1 MLNKMPIVIMTD
13 ALLSVAAVYA
23 GYILRFHAFRIREE
37 TAVLTLVALVPF
49 VLVVMFSS
57 FLLELYDEKRY
68 WTKSDT
74 LVRVF
79 IGLMLSFVI
88 LSAIYYL
95 LPFVKLGRGIL
106 VLSLCAFGAFQF
118 LWHIGYSAFMHA
130 KGFARKVLVLGAG
143 AMAQQIGSLIAQ
155 TNHQHVL
162 IGYHKCNCASESICV
177 PLQEIVGNGNGLLQA
192 VEQVKAQKIVVSMSE
207 QRGTLPIRDMLS
219 CKLNG
224 VEIVDAP
231 TFYEEMNGKLLLEN
245 IRPSWFIFSNGF
257 RITPAKRVNKRVI
270 DFLLAIVGM
279 FMSAPLLPVI
289 ALAIKID
296 SKGPVFFKQVRVGE
310 REKPFVLYKFRTMR
324 EDAESTTGAV
334 WAQKSDDRITRVGKV
349 LRKSRL
355 DEIPQIYNVVKGE
368 MSLIGPR
375 PERPEFVEKL
385 KEIIPYYSERHF
397 VKPGITGWAQTK
409 YPYGASVEDAIEKL
423 RFDLFYIKKLSFFFD
438 LLIIL
443 ETIKVVLFGR
453 GSR

>member
-1 MLNKMPIVIMTD
+1 MLNKMPILIVVD
-13 ALLSVAAVYA
+13 AVLSVAAVYT
-23 GYILRFHAFRIREE
+23 GYVMRFNTFSTLEE
-37 TAVLTLVALVPF
+37 PSPFTVVPLLPV
-49 VLVVMFSS
+49 VLVVVFSS
-57 FLLELYDEKRY
+57 FLLELYDDKRY
-68 WTKSDT
+68 RNKSET
-74 LVRVF
+74 AVRVF
-79 IGLMLSFVI
+79 IGLMVSFVM

-95 LPFVKLGRGIL
+95 LPFIKLGRGIL
-106 VLSLCAFGAFQF
+106 GISLCAFGLFQF
-118 LWHIGYSAFMHA
+118 LWHISYSAFMHS

-143 AMAQQIGSLIAQ
+143 PMAQKIGSLIAE

-162 IGYHKCNCASESICV
+162 MGYHKCDCASEVVSV
-177 PLQEIVGNGNGLLQA
+177 PEHAIVGNGNGLMKA
-192 VEQVKAQKIVVSMSE
+192 VEQVKAQKIVVSISE

-231 TFYEEMNGKLLLEN
+231 SFYEELNGKLLLEN
-245 IRPSWFIFSNGF
+245 IRPSWFIFSDGF
-257 RITPAKRVNKRVI
+257 RITPAKRISKRIV
-270 DFLLAIVGM
+270 DFILAIIGM
-279 FMSAPLLPVI
+279 LMSAPLLPVI
-289 ALAIKID
+289 ALAIKIG

-324 EDAESTTGAV
+324 QDAESTTGPV
-334 WAQKSDDRITRVGKV
+334 WAQKSDDRVTRVGRV
-349 LRKSRL
+349 LRKVRL
-355 DEIPQIYNVVKGE
+355 DEIPQIFNVVKGE

-375 PERPEFVEKL
+375 PERPEFVQKL
-385 KEIIPYYSERHF
+385 KQIIPYYSERHF

-453 GSR
+453 GGR